1 MSNNAKAKG
10 NLVRQIFEPSRGV
23 SLHKGLL
30 GDLLSHFPKESIE
43 SSELYKSIYARDGSY
58 FQYQPKA
65 VVRVRSAEDIPAL
78 FEVAIKNRTSV
89 TFRAAGTS
97 LSGQTVGE
105 GLIAE
110 IRKDFKD
117 IRVLGSGEMVWIEP
131 GLTVNQVN
139 RYLSGFGVKIGP
151 DPASKSAAMIGGVL
165 SNNSSGMQAGVE
177 QNAYHTLESIEFILA
192 NGNRYDTSKDGDRSR
207 FENDER
213 RIFEGLIKLRD
224 EVRANK
230 SLMERIIRK
239 YRIKNVTGYSINS
252 FVDFDDPIDI
262 LSHLLIGSEGT
273 LAFIAS
279 VVLRT
284 FPILT
289 HHSSKLLFFKT
300 VTEAASA
307 VPAIGGLGAVAIEL
321 LDFASLMSVVG
332 RPGVPDIVSTLPT
345 GSSALLVDF
354 QAPDAES
361 LSAFIEATNAFVS
374 TLDLLAATPFSTQE
388 SERSKL
394 WAVRDGVFASVGGER
409 PPGTTV
415 ILEDVAVQPAHLA
428 ELVLSL
434 NGLFDK
440 YQYKGAVFGHAKAG
454 NIHFLITDDMSS
466 GERVE
471 HFSRLM
477 DEVIEEVIRLDG
489 SLKAEHG
496 TGRAIAPFVELE
508 WGSDA
513 YSIMRRVKEL
523 LDPDSILNPGVVI
536 NEDPTGHIANIKPM
550 GVIGDDVVDK
560 CIECG
565 YCEHVCP
572 TRYITLTPRQRIGAH
587 RIRLDLIQR
596 GEIHQAN
603 ELWKDYG
610 YQGEGTCVADGMC
623 STVCPMGINTA
634 YLVDFDRSNAKS
646 KAGQLGMRAAAS
658 DFDKVE
664 KVAKVAISA
673 GVKSRRL
680 AGRDTLA
687 RGTDLLA
694 RVINGVPHWSNEF
707 VTPPELITR
716 SSSTAELVYFP
727 SCVSRIFGSSRSG
740 KESLMKT
747 VLNVASRAGVDVRLP
762 GEVEGLCCSQPWSHN
777 GSDQG
782 RDIMS
787 NRIVEAMW
795 RWTEGGRIPVMCDVT
810 SCTKTLL
817 DEITETHFG
826 EHRHILTPEN
836 RKRYDSLR
844 IIDIT
849 DWLDEVTQNMEVTRP
864 LGKVLLHPTC
874 ATRELGKVETMVRIA
889 ERFAASVVVPQSA
902 TCCGAGGNRGMLYP
916 EVVESALIDEGR
928 ELQGQYFDG
937 AYSLAK
943 TCEMALSE
951 HLGYDFESLVY
962 LVDEATSKQ

>member
-1 MSNNAKAKG
+1 MNQLSRIKTGLGRQNFESNEDG
-10 NLVRQIFEPSRGV
+10 DSSLDLVS
-23 SLHKGLL
+23 
-30 GDLLSHFPKESIE
+30 DLLSHFPHESVE

-65 VVRVRSAEDIPAL
+65 VVRIRSASDVQAL
-78 FEVAIKNRTSV
+78 FQLAIRNHTSV

-117 IRVLGSGEMVWIEP
+117 IQVLDSGERVKVEP

-139 RYLSGFGVKIGP
+139 GYLSGFGVKIGP
-151 DPASKSAAMIGGVL
+151 DPASKSAAMMGGVV

-177 QNAYHTLESIEFILA
+177 QNAYHTLESIDFILA
-192 NGNRYDTSKDGDRSR
+192 SGNRYDTSIEADRIR
-207 FENDER
+207 FETAEKE
-213 RIFEGLIKLRD
+213 IFRGLADLRD

-230 SLMERIIRK
+230 AIYDKIVRK

-252 FVDFDDPIDI
+252 FVDFDHPIDI
-262 LSHLLIGSEGT
+262 LAHLLVGAEGT

-284 FPILT
+284 FPILS

-307 VPAIGGLGAVAIEL
+307 VPALDKLGAVAIEL

-332 RPGVPDIVSTLPT
+332 RPGVPEFVSSLPA

-354 QAPDAES
+354 QAQDAEV
-361 LSAFIEATNAFVS
+361 LNGLVAGANDYVS
-374 TLDLLAATPFSTQE
+374 TLDLVASTPFSTAE
-388 SERSKL
+388 NERSKL

-415 ILEDVAVQPAHLA
+415 ILEDVAVDPEHLA
-428 ELVLSL
+428 ELVLAL

-440 YQYKGAVFGHAKAG
+440 YQYQGAVFGHAKAG

-466 GERVE
+466 RERVE

-496 TGRAIAPFVELE
+496 TGRAIAPFVEKE
-508 WGSDA
+508 WGSEP
-513 YSIMRRVKEL
+513 YSIMKRVKEL
-523 LDPDSILNPGVVI
+523 LDPDCILNPGVLI
-536 NEDPTGHIANIKPM
+536 NADPLGHIANIKPM
-550 GVIGDDVVDK
+550 GVIGDVMVDK

-572 TRYITLTPRQRIGAH
+572 TRYVTLTPRQRISAH
-587 RIRLDLIQR
+587 RVRLDLIER
-596 GEIHQAN
+596 GEDDIAR
-603 ELWKDYG
+603 EVWKDYG
-610 YQGEGTCVADGMC
+610 FAGEASCVADGMC

-634 YLVDFDRSNAKS
+634 YLVDFDRSSSKSRAAK
-646 KAGQLGMRAAAS
+646 LGMRVAAS
-658 DFDKVE
+658 EFQKVE
-664 KVAKVAISA
+664 KMAKVAISA
-673 GVKSRRL
+673 GVRSRRFV
-680 AGRDTLA
+680 GNNTLGW
-687 RGTDLLA
+687 GTDMVAQRLS
-694 RVINGVPHWSNEF
+694 GFPHWSNEF
-707 VTPPELITR
+707 VAPPEMISQ
-716 SSSTAELVYFP
+716 SSVNAEVVYFP
-727 SCVSRIFGSSRSG
+727 ACVSRIFGSSKSG
-740 KESLMKT
+740 KDSLMQTILK
-747 VLNVASRAGVDVRLP
+747 VASRARVAVHLP
-762 GEVEGLCCSQPWSHN
+762 SDTEGLCCSQPWSHN
-777 GSDQG
+777 GSDLG

-795 RWTEGGRIPVMCDVT
+795 RWTDGGRIPVMCDVT
-810 SCTKTLL
+810 SCAKTLL
-817 DEITETHFG
+817 DEIAETQFG
-826 EHRHILTPEN
+826 ERRTILTPTN
-836 RKRYDSLR
+836 RKKWSGLK

-849 DWLDEVTQNMEVTRP
+849 EWLDQVTGDMEVTRP

-874 ATRELGKVETMVRIA
+874 AARELGLVDAMVRVA
-889 ERFAASVVVPQSA
+889 ARFAKTVVVPRSA
-902 TCCGAGGNRGMLYP
+902 SCCGAGGNRGMLYP
-916 EVVESALIDEGR
+916 EIIESALIDEGR
-928 ELQGQYFDG
+928 ELAGQHFDG

-943 TCEMALSE
+943 TCEMALSDQ
-951 HLGYDFESLVY
+951 LGYDFESLVY
-962 LVDEATSKQ
+962 LVDEATS